1 MEETDKLG
9 TAGTQLDIAAAGGS
23 GPQGPVGMW
32 YLVSPTKRLAKPQ
45 VNVPS
50 QNRRA
55 LYKTTRLKLCCQS
68 VVMYRGSGGVKP
80 HGTNKLV

>member
-9 TAGTQLDIAAAGGS
+9 TAGAQLDIAAAGGS

-32 YLVSPTKRLAKPQ
+32 YLVSPTKRLSKPQ
-45 VNVPS
+45 VSVPS

-55 LYKTTRLKLCCQS
+55 LYETTRLTTRCQ
-68 VVMYRGSGGVKP
+68 
-80 HGTNKLV
+80 